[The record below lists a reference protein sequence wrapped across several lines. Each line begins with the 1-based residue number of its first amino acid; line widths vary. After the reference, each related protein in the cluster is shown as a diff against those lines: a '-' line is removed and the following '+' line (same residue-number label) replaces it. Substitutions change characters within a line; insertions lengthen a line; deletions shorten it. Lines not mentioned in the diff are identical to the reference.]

1 MRLSIPEELIDRQA
15 IKAEQQRLDGRPG
28 KLAVWRPFYNPSL
41 LMGALDPTHPYRSRY
56 TH

>member
-15 IKAEQQRLDGRPG
+15 IKAEQRLDGRPG
-28 KLAVWRPFYNPSL
+28 ELAVWRPFCNPSL

-56 TH
+56 AH